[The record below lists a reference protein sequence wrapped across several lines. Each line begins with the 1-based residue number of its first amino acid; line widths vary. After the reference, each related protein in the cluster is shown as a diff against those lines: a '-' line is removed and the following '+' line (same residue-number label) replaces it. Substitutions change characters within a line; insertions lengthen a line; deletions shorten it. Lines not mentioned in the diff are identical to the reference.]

1 MTFTKDISNFYI
13 NGKWVKPHSHETMW
27 IINPA
32 TEESVGSLALGDT
45 LDAEEAITAA
55 HQAFTSFS
63 KTTPAKRLALL
74 NQILVAYEAR
84 LPDLAQAITMEMG
97 APNWVAEK
105 AQAPLGMNHLKV
117 GIDLMGKFEFSKSTT
132 DSLILMEPVGVCAL
146 ITPWNWPAS
155 QAMLKIV
162 PALAAGCTIILKPSE
177 YSPLSAQ
184 ILAEIMEEAKVP
196 AGVFNLI
203 HGTGPV
209 VGAYL
214 SSHPKIDM
222 VSFTGSTRAGI
233 DIAAKAAPTIKRVH
247 QELGG
252 KSPNI
257 VLPSADFAKA
267 VANGVKGIMFNSGQS
282 CSAPSRLLIPQEK
295 MEEAKII
302 ACEAA
307 AKLLPGAPDT
317 KAFIGP
323 VVNHTQFKR
332 IQDLIQS
339 GIDEGATLV
348 TGGLG
353 RPDGLE
359 KGYYIRPTIFADT
372 TPDMTIV
379 KEEIFGPV
387 LVIQGYK
394 DIEDAIFLAND
405 TPYGLAAY
413 IQSGDPEEL
422 LAVASQIRAG
432 QIFLN
437 GNGLD
442 FNDLYAPFGGFKAS
456 GNGREWG
463 EAGIEAFVE
472 SKALIGYSKLLAPQK

>member
-1 MTFTKDISNFYI
+1 MTFKKNISNFYI
-13 NGKWVKPHSHETMW
+13 NGKWVKPHSSETMS

-32 TEESVGSLALGDT
+32 TEESVGTLALGDT
-45 LDAEEAITAA
+45 LDVEEAIGAA
-55 HQAFTSFS
+55 HKAFASFS
-63 KTTPAKRLALL
+63 QTTPAERLALL
-74 NQILVAYEAR
+74 NQIRIAYEAR
-84 LPDLAQAITMEMG
+84 LPDLAVAITMEMG

-105 AQAPLGMNHLKV
+105 AQAPLGLNHLKV
-117 GIDLMGKFEFSKSTT
+117 AIDLMGKFEFSKSVG
-132 DSLILMEPVGVCAL
+132 DSLIAMEPVGVCAL

-162 PALAAGCTIILKPSE
+162 PALAAGCTIVLKPSE
-177 YSPLSAQ
+177 FSPLSAQ

-196 AGVFNLI
+196 EGVFNLI

-209 VGAYL
+209 VGTYL

-233 DIAAKAAPTIKRVH
+233 DIATKAAPTIKRVH

-257 VLPSADFAKA
+257 ILPSADFEKA
-267 VANGVKGIMFNSGQS
+267 VANGVKGLMFNSGQS

-295 MEEAKII
+295 MAEAKMI
-302 ACEAA
+302 ASEAA
-307 AKLLPGAPDT
+307 AKLSPGAPDT

-323 VVNHTQFKR
+323 VVNHSQFKK

-359 KGYYIRPTIFADT
+359 RGYYIRPTIFADT
-372 TPDMTIV
+372 VPDMTIV
-379 KEEIFGPV
+379 NEEICGPV

-394 DIEDAIFLAND
+394 DLEDAISLAND

-413 IQSGDPEEL
+413 IQGSNPDEL
-422 LAVASQIRAG
+422 LAVAKQIRAG
-432 QIFLN
+432 QVFLN

-442 FNDLYAPFGGFKAS
+442 LNDLYAPFGGFKAS

-463 EAGIEAFVE
+463 EAGLEAFLE
-472 SKALIGYSKLLAPQK
+472 PKALIGYKKIINS